1 MVLKVGFLAGFVVL
15 KSLPDYD
22 AYLCKL
28 IDSQF
33 LALLPKKWARKEY
46 RVGESGWAAV
56 FDMKGPRITLS
67 QKSPQYV
74 RKILEYLLLTACTE
88 LRLRIKKVA
97 RVDGYGYHKVAVEP
111 LKDGIMDSAGL
122 QEALGPYL
130 KEIDLKE
137 YFSEKISFVRYS
149 RNLREYVVNALCP
162 PGNKSGI
169 LRVIHHEEMNKVDVL
184 AESTEV
190 GRILGI
196 KGKNAFSAAKLC
208 QCEIEVRSISL
219 DTYKKYEEVRAW
231 KKTQQPSL

>member
-122 QEALGPYL
+122 QEALGPARSSL
-130 KEIDLKE
+130 
-137 YFSEKISFVRYS
+137 STR
-149 RNLREYVVNALCP
+149 RNLTSARYRRLQ
-162 PGNKSGI
+162 GFSRGYGKI
-169 LRVIHHEEMNKVDVL
+169 LKPSR
-184 AESTEV
+184 
-190 GRILGI
+190 
-196 KGKNAFSAAKLC
+196 
-208 QCEIEVRSISL
+208 
-219 DTYKKYEEVRAW
+219 
-231 KKTQQPSL
+231 KTG